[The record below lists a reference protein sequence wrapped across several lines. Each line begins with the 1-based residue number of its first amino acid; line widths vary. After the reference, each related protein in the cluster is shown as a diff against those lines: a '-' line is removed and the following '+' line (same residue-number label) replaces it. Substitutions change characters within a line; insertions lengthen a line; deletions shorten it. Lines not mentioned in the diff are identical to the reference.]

1 MKKIKSI
8 DILNFKVFRHREFFE
23 LNGKNLLVYGTNG
36 SGKSSLF
43 WAIYTFLQSIIKPE
57 KEVEKYFDPEDNRN
71 LRNIFSKPTDP
82 SFIKITFLADDKR
95 ENSNTIDVK
104 IIDNPDYNQKPTDE
118 IAEFL
123 NKSGTDYKSKYIKA
137 YTHNTIGDSDILK
150 ANTASDFIN
159 YRLLLNFYNASHR
172 DQTDLIHVFT
182 RDVFPFFNNPEGE
195 SLSTNYYD
203 LYENPPKVQRAKRKE
218 IEKINVLKVSTNNA
232 IKKDYDTK
240 REKFNRDL
248 ESLFN
253 DLNKEGNEF
262 LKTHF
267 TNGEDKYRFE
277 IGFSKSGNET
287 NDLRLDDKGDVCNP
301 YITLNVWQKDNAG
314 DDKDIWRPHS
324 FLNEAKLTQLALS
337 IRLAALK
344 IKLQKLPSLI
354 KTLVVDDLLISLD
367 MSNRLIVLE
376 IILKEFSEYQL
387 IILTHDKSFFD
398 MVGLKTKEKKGDWV
412 KLEFYDTEDEGN
424 PIIKISEDYLP
435 RAEKYKNNNEF
446 DLAAVMLRKK
456 AENILKI
463 YLDPDLKQLSAF
475 DTKDTLSDFLIKAKN
490 YPFNDP
496 YKKFIDFIQK
506 ENIDIADLENYDIK
520 NTSLK
525 PTVTGKKINEM
536 VGFLKALLNHSE
548 TQLKWLK
555 DSAEHRTKLNKI
567 IDDMNDLS
575 SRVLN
580 PGAHASTTAMY
591 KREIEEAI
599 TVIKAANATL
609 GLPSN

>member
-1 MKKIKSI
+1 
-8 DILNFKVFRHREFFE
+8 
-23 LNGKNLLVYGTNG
+23 
-36 SGKSSLF
+36 
-43 WAIYTFLQSIIKPE
+43 
-57 KEVEKYFDPEDNRN
+57 
-71 LRNIFSKPTDP
+71 
-82 SFIKITFLADDKR
+82 
-95 ENSNTIDVK
+95 
-104 IIDNPDYNQKPTDE
+104 
-118 IAEFL
+118 
-123 NKSGTDYKSKYIKA
+123 
-137 YTHNTIGDSDILK
+137 
-150 ANTASDFIN
+150 
-159 YRLLLNFYNASHR
+159 
-172 DQTDLIHVFT
+172 
-182 RDVFPFFNNPEGE
+182 
-195 SLSTNYYD
+195 
-203 LYENPPKVQRAKRKE
+203 
-218 IEKINVLKVSTNNA
+218 
-232 IKKDYDTK
+232 
-240 REKFNRDL
+240 
-248 ESLFN
+248 
-253 DLNKEGNEF
+253 
-262 LKTHF
+262 
-267 TNGEDKYRFE
+267 
-277 IGFSKSGNET
+277 
-287 NDLRLDDKGDVCNP
+287 
-301 YITLNVWQKDNAG
+301 
-314 DDKDIWRPHS
+314 
-324 FLNEAKLTQLALS
+324 
-337 IRLAALK
+337 
-344 IKLQKLPSLI
+344 
-354 KTLVVDDLLISLD
+354 

-490 YPFNDP
+490 HPFNDP

-525 PTVTGKKINEM
+525 ATVTGKKINEM

-555 DSAEHRTKLNKI
+555 DSTEHRTKLNKV

-575 SRVLN
+575 GRVLN